1 MAIIQEERLKV
12 FLAEDEF
19 VIREGI
25 KNNIDWNSHGYTF
38 VGEAGDGELALPMI
52 QKEKPDILIT
62 DIRMP
67 FMDGLELSK
76 LVKAELPETEIIILS
91 GFEEFE
97 YAREAIK
104 IGVAEY
110 LTKPI
115 SATDL
120 LAGIDRVAAEI
131 RKKREDERMRAQY
144 LEEMQEAV
152 RLEKKE
158 LFRNLVAG
166 GVTVSELIKLAE
178 KVNVS
183 ITAVNYNIVLLK
195 CVSERHEQ
203 NEFSGSVLK
212 FDNETEKMALEFG
225 AVSFDRAPEGRA
237 YLFLGDSEGDIAY
250 KVKQFTLSVDN
261 FSKEHTSIRYF
272 GGIGKTVGRI
282 SEIPYSYEGASRA
295 FAFRFFEGENR
306 FAEAKD
312 AISASAIVTS
322 NEVDDFNVDEINP
335 KQVSPDELQGFLKIG
350 SEEEVKYFVEAYF
363 KEVGES
369 ALNSVMFRQ
378 FTAMNSYFTV
388 SEFVE
393 SIGRSR
399 EVVETFNAGSDFLKS
414 IDETAQYLVR
424 IFTEAIRI
432 REKISSSK
440 YDLVV
445 EEVYKYV
452 EENYDDVELSLNDI
466 AAHVNFS
473 PSHLS
478 MVFSQET
485 GKTLIRYITDV
496 RMNKAKE
503 LLRCTSKRSSE
514 IGALTGYQD
523 PHYFS
528 YLFKKTQG
536 ITPTDF
542 RNGKEPLETDNV
554 AEE

>member
-1 MAIIQEERLKV
+1 MANILEERLKI

-25 KNNIDWNSHGYTF
+25 KNNIDWNSHGYVF
-38 VGEAGDGELALPMI
+38 VGEAGDGELALPII

-67 FMDGLELSK
+67 FMDGLELSR
-76 LVKAELPETEIIILS
+76 LVKADLPETEIIILS

-120 LAGIDRVAAEI
+120 LAGIDRVASEI
-131 RKKREDERMRAQY
+131 RKRREEERMRAQY

-158 LFRNLVAG
+158 LFRKLVAG
-166 GVTVSELIKLAE
+166 GASVSELIKLAE

-212 FDNETEKMALEFG
+212 FDNETEKMALEQG
-225 AVSFDRAPEGRA
+225 AVSFDRTPEGRA

-250 KVKQFTLSVDN
+250 KIKQFTMGVDS
-261 FSKEHTSIRYF
+261 FAGEHSSIKYF
-272 GGIGKTVGRI
+272 GGIGRTVCRI
-282 SEIPYSYEGASRA
+282 SEIPDSYQVASRA
-295 FAFRFFEGENR
+295 FAFRFFEGANR
-306 FAEAKD
+306 FVEAKEY
-312 AISASAIVTS
+312 ISDTVGGMNLAR
-322 NEVDDFNVDEINP
+322 DDFNVDEINP
-335 KQVSPDELQGFLKIG
+335 KQVSRGELEGFLKIG
-350 SEEEVKYFVEAYF
+350 SEEEVEYFVDAYF
-363 KEVGES
+363 KEVGQS

-378 FTAMNSYFTV
+378 FIAMNSYFSV

-393 SIGRSR
+393 SIGKSR
-399 EVVETFNAGSDFLKS
+399 ENIETFNAGSDCLKS
-414 IDETAQYLVR
+414 VDETAQYLVR

-452 EENYDDVELSLNDI
+452 ENNFDDVELSLNDI

-496 RMNKAKE
+496 RMSKAKE

-542 RNGKEPLETDNV
+542 RNGKEPIENNSALED
-554 AEE
+554 